1 MAMADVALSSAGHGT
16 ASMDVPH
23 TQNTAPVLE
32 FRCLYTQDLRRKQ
45 KRWQDGRLKFHTF
58 NKRVMVYDERSN
70 FVGDTHWKGGLE
82 FEEGEELELERGGIL
97 VEVGECVGK
106 RDQDLFELVDKRV
119 EERKERLAAK
129 LGATPS
135 RQTGPPSGSTP
146 LLHKPLNTLLTP
158 SGHYGRAV
166 VPNTSPFEE
175 RQRLVTG
182 EGEGNENGRPTK
194 RRKQNED
201 APSKS
206 GYAQNLMGTK
216 LTLDS
221 TRPPSTASIRY
232 EPLKMRIAPTQTPAR
247 TIDITEDDDEEDRG
261 SDVRRTRIKGPGE
274 SALRPAK
281 LQRKHKRSP
290 AAKTGY
296 ASNLTGASLTLSCS
310 DTMNSRLDKV
320 QQKKAPVHVGRQ
332 EEDKDSSSTVEDED
346 SFVDIESFGKGL
358 PTKAKKGSEVSSKAM
373 NSPRARPEPQPR
385 SSSPPVM
392 EKLKPTSKPAR
403 SAQKSSR
410 QESSIADPNPEA
422 PVSAL
427 RIKARP
433 PRKMM
438 MLMERPS
445 SRPIATGET
454 SDNRRNKEPKG
465 ASSSSNEVVLSQA
478 TIQLNSFYQ
487 RQQEELQAGL
497 NGKRPKVNLDGL
509 SSSPDDSGIDHRT
522 IDILLSRKKRLVAK
536 EPVRPWVTNKPT
548 ADPKPAR
555 KNNEPVALNNHA
567 SHVHNSFG
575 ADPDLD
581 RQDPPSIEPKQT
593 APSHEPVHRPIE
605 SIGSAHKR
613 GPGLN
618 TDIDEQAS
626 AARVSKQSLPLD
638 RTNGKELQV
647 PGAEPESPTDQ
658 QLPPRSYLKMDGTK
672 EPSSSSVSAPERD
685 HETANVHMPGPVTT
699 SQKVTALVERS
710 IQPPTSKDSQIL
722 EQRNDRPPAHVSSTV
737 QVSDEH
743 ARAIKSSAGLADNY
757 IVLQTV
763 PTREQPLRPNLDQQK
778 VEPNSSAVIM
788 KPSPKSSPVM
798 AITSDTAP
806 NQNGEVT
813 GSADGL
819 AFQAEVPLPPPLIPR
834 TAILR
839 PHTTR
844 LANPATRGKSLQ
856 SIAASTAEALAP
868 ATNVMPPP
876 PPRISSRSER
886 TIDRNEVGINVAAA
900 TPQDTVSGP
909 WSREAFDLFG
919 EWRPPGRAVGSSAI
933 TG

>member
-1 MAMADVALSSAGHGT
+1 MAMTALAPSSAGPGT
-16 ASMDVPH
+16 TSMDVPH

-58 NKRVMVYDERSN
+58 NKRVMVYDGRSN

-119 EERKERLAAK
+119 EERRERLAAK

-135 RQTGPPSGSTP
+135 RQTGTPSGSTP

-182 EGEGNENGRPTK
+182 EGDGNENGRPTK

-201 APSKS
+201 APSKT

-221 TRPPSTASIRY
+221 ARPPSTASIRY
-232 EPLKMRIAPTQTPAR
+232 EPLKMRIASTQTPAR
-247 TIDITEDDDEEDRG
+247 TIDLTEDDDEDDRG
-261 SDVRRTRIKGPGE
+261 SDVRRTGIKELGE
-274 SALRPAK
+274 SAVRPVK
-281 LQRKHKRSP
+281 IQRKHKRSP

-296 ASNLTGASLTLSCS
+296 ASNLTGAALTLSRS
-310 DTMNSRLDKV
+310 DTMTSRPDKI
-320 QQKKAPVHVGRQ
+320 QQKKAAVHVSRQ
-332 EEDKDSSSTVEDED
+332 EEDENSSLTAGDED
-346 SFVDIESFGKGL
+346 SFVDIQSFEKGL
-358 PTKAKKGSEVSSKAM
+358 PAKAKKSSGISSKAM
-373 NSPRARPEPQPR
+373 NPPRPRPETQPR

-392 EKLKPTSKPAR
+392 ERPKPTSKPAR

-410 QESSIADPNPEA
+410 RDSRRESSMADPTPEA

-445 SRPIATGET
+445 SRPIAASSS
-454 SDNRRNKEPKG
+454 SDNRRNKRSKR

-497 NGKRPKVNLDGL
+497 NGNRPKVNLDGL
-509 SSSPDDSGIDHRT
+509 SSSPDDSGIDQT
-522 IDILLSRKKRLVAK
+522 IDILLSRKKKLAAK
-536 EPVRPWVTNKPT
+536 EPVRPLVTDKPT
-548 ADPKPAR
+548 ADPKPAK
-555 KNNEPVALNNHA
+555 KNNEPVALNNNPSPA
-567 SHVHNSFG
+567 HNSFS
-575 ADPDLD
+575 ADPGLD
-581 RQDPPSIEPKQT
+581 SDRNDPPTIEPKQT
-593 APSHEPVHRPIE
+593 TPSHEPVHGPIE
-605 SIGSAHKR
+605 SSGSVDKR
-613 GPGLN
+613 GPGLK
-618 TDIDEQAS
+618 TQIDEQAS

-647 PGAEPESPTDQ
+647 PGAEPQSPTDQ
-658 QLPPRSYLKMDGTK
+658 QLTPRSHLKMDGTK
-672 EPSSSSVSAPERD
+672 KPSSSVSAPERN

-699 SQKVTALVERS
+699 FVEQN
-710 IQPPTSKDSQIL
+710 IQLAISKDSQIL
-722 EQRNDRPPAHVSSTV
+722 EQRDDRPPAHVSSTV
-737 QVSDEH
+737 QASDEH
-743 ARAIKSSAGLADNY
+743 ARAIKSSAGSADNC
-757 IVLQTV
+757 IALQTV
-763 PTREQPLRPNLDQQK
+763 PTREQPLRSNLDQQK

-798 AITSDTAP
+798 ANTSDTAP

-813 GSADGL
+813 GSANGL
-819 AFQAEVPLPPPLIPR
+819 AFQAEVPLPPALIPR

-839 PHTTR
+839 LHTMR

-856 SIAASTAEALAP
+856 SIAASTVEALAP
-868 ATNVMPPP
+868 ATNAMPPP

-886 TIDRNEVGINVAAA
+886 TIDRNEVGINIAAA
-900 TPQDTVSGP
+900 MPQDTVSGP

-919 EWRPPGRAVGSSAI
+919 DWRPPGRAVGLSAF

>member
-1 MAMADVALSSAGHGT
+1 
-16 ASMDVPH
+16 
-23 TQNTAPVLE
+23 
-32 FRCLYTQDLRRKQ
+32 
-45 KRWQDGRLKFHTF
+45 
-58 NKRVMVYDERSN
+58 MVYDERSN

-82 FEEGEELELERGGIL
+82 FVEGQELELERGGIL
-97 VEVGECVGK
+97 VDVGECVGK

-135 RQTGPPSGSTP
+135 RQTGTPSGSTP
-146 LLHKPLNTLLTP
+146 LLHKPLNALLTP
-158 SGHYGRAV
+158 SEHYGRAV

-175 RQRLVTG
+175 RQRLATG
-182 EGEGNENGRPTK
+182 EGDGNENGRPTK

-247 TIDITEDDDEEDRG
+247 TIDLTERDDEEHRG
-261 SDVRRTRIKGPGE
+261 SDVRRTGIKGPGE
-274 SALRPAK
+274 SAIRPAK
-281 LQRKHKRSP
+281 LQRKHKSSP
-290 AAKTGY
+290 AAKSGY
-296 ASNLTGASLTLSCS
+296 ASNLTGAALTLSRS
-310 DTMNSRLDKV
+310 DTTISRPDKI
-320 QQKKAPVHVGRQ
+320 QQKKTAVYVSRQ
-332 EEDKDSSSTVEDED
+332 EEDENSSLTAEDED
-346 SFVDIESFGKGL
+346 SFVGIESFEKGL
-358 PTKAKKGSEVSSKAM
+358 PAKAKKSLEVSSKAM
-373 NSPRARPEPQPR
+373 NPPRPRPEPQPR

-392 EKLKPTSKPAR
+392 EKVTPTAKPAR
-403 SAQKSSR
+403 SAQKSSGQDSR
-410 QESSIADPNPEA
+410 QESFMADPTPEA

-433 PRKMM
+433 PRTMM

-445 SRPIATGET
+445 SRPISTCES
-454 SDNRRNKEPKG
+454 SDNRRNRKPKG
-465 ASSSSNEVVLSQA
+465 ASLSSNEVVLSQA

-497 NGKRPKVNLDGL
+497 NGNRPKVNLDGL
-509 SSSPDDSGIDHRT
+509 SSSPDDSGIDHQT
-522 IDILLSRKKRLVAK
+522 IDILLSRKKKLAAK
-536 EPVRPWVTNKPT
+536 ERVRPSVMDKPT
-548 ADPKPAR
+548 ADPKPAK
-555 KNNEPVALNNHA
+555 KNNQPVALNNNPSPA
-567 SHVHNSFG
+567 HNSFS
-575 ADPDLD
+575 ADPGLD
-581 RQDPPSIEPKQT
+581 SGRKDPPTIEPKQT

-605 SIGSAHKR
+605 SSGSVDKR
-613 GPGLN
+613 GSGLN
-618 TDIDEQAS
+618 TQIDEQAS
-626 AARVSKQSLPLD
+626 AARVSKQSLPLE

-647 PGAEPESPTDQ
+647 PGAEPQSPTDQ
-658 QLPPRSYLKMDGTK
+658 QLPPRSHLKMDGTK
-672 EPSSSSVSAPERD
+672 EPSSSVSAPERN
-685 HETANVHMPGPVTT
+685 HETANVHISGPVTT
-699 SQKVTALVERS
+699 FQKETTFVEQN
-710 IQPPTSKDSQIL
+710 IQLGILKDSQIL
-722 EQRNDRPPAHVSSTV
+722 EQRDDGPPAHVSSTV
-737 QVSDEH
+737 QASDENSW
-743 ARAIKSSAGLADNY
+743 AIKSSAGSADNC
-757 IVLQTV
+757 IALQTV

-788 KPSPKSSPVM
+788 KPSPKSSPD
-798 AITSDTAP
+798 TSDTVP

-819 AFQAEVPLPPPLIPR
+819 AFQAEVPLPPQLIPR
-834 TAILR
+834 TATLR
-839 PHTTR
+839 QHTTR

-856 SIAASTAEALAP
+856 SITVEALAP

-886 TIDRNEVGINVAAA
+886 TIGRNEVGISIAAA
-900 TPQDTVSGP
+900 RPQDTVSGP

-919 EWRPPGRAVGSSAI
+919 DWRPPGRAVGSSAV

>member
-1 MAMADVALSSAGHGT
+1 
-16 ASMDVPH
+16 
-23 TQNTAPVLE
+23 
-32 FRCLYTQDLRRKQ
+32 
-45 KRWQDGRLKFHTF
+45 
-58 NKRVMVYDERSN
+58 MVYDERSN
-70 FVGDTHWKGGLE
+70 FVGDSHWKGGSE
-82 FEEGEELELERGGIL
+82 FDEGEELELERGGIL

-135 RQTGPPSGSTP
+135 RPSGTPSGGTP

-182 EGEGNENGRPTK
+182 EGDGNENGRPSK

-201 APSKS
+201 APSRS

-247 TIDITEDDDEEDRG
+247 TIDLTEDEEEEDRE
-261 SDVRRTRIKGPGE
+261 SDVRRTGIIEPGE
-274 SALRPAK
+274 SAVRPAK
-281 LQRKHKRSP
+281 IQKKHKTPP

-296 ASNLTGASLTLSCS
+296 ASNLTGAALTLSRS
-310 DTMNSRLDKV
+310 DTMVSRPDKI

-332 EEDKDSSSTVEDED
+332 ENDKDPSSTVEDEG
-346 SFVDIESFGKGL
+346 SFVDIESFEKGL
-358 PTKAKKGSEVSSKAM
+358 PTKATNSSKVISKAM
-373 NSPRARPEPQPR
+373 NPPKPRPEPQPR
-385 SSSPPVM
+385 SSSPPVV
-392 EKLKPTSKPAR
+392 EKPKPTSKPAR

-410 QESSIADPNPEA
+410 QESSTADPTPEA

-445 SRPIATGET
+445 SRPMATSES
-454 SDNRRNKEPKG
+454 SDNRRNKKPKG

-497 NGKRPKVNLDGL
+497 NGNRPKVNLDGL
-509 SSSPDDSGIDHRT
+509 SSSPDDSGIDHQT
-522 IDILLSRKKRLVAK
+522 IDILLSRKKKLIAK
-536 EPVRPWVTNKPT
+536 EPDRPSVTNKPT

-555 KNNEPVALNNHA
+555 KDNEPIALNNNA
-567 SHVHNSFG
+567 SPVHNSFS
-575 ADPDLD
+575 ADPGLD
-581 RQDPPSIEPKQT
+581 RMDPPSIEPKQT

-605 SIGSAHKR
+605 SIGSDDKR

-626 AARVSKQSLPLD
+626 AAQVSKQSLPLD
-638 RTNGKELQV
+638 RTNGIELQV
-647 PGAEPESPTDQ
+647 SGAKSQSPTDQ
-658 QLPPRSYLKMDGTK
+658 QLPSRYHLKINGTN
-672 EPSSSSVSAPERD
+672 EPSSSVSALERN
-685 HETANVHMPGPVTT
+685 HETANIHVPGPVTT
-699 SQKVTALVERS
+699 VQKETAFAERS
-710 IQPPTSKDSQIL
+710 IQPPISKDSQIL
-722 EQRNDRPPAHVSSTV
+722 EQRDDRPPAHVSSTV
-737 QVSDEH
+737 QASDEH
-743 ARAIKSSAGLADNY
+743 ARAIKSSAGSADNC
-757 IVLQTV
+757 IALQTV

-778 VEPNSSAVIM
+778 VEPNSSAVII

-798 AITSDTAP
+798 ADTSDTAP
-806 NQNGEVT
+806 SQNGEVT
-813 GSADGL
+813 GSAGGL

-856 SIAASTAEALAP
+856 SIAASTVEALAP
-868 ATNVMPPP
+868 ATNIMPPP
-876 PPRISSRSER
+876 PPRISNRSER
-886 TIDRNEVGINVAAA
+886 TIDRNEVGINVAA
-900 TPQDTVSGP
+900 TRPQDTVSGP

-919 EWRPPGRAVGSSAI
+919 DWKPPGRAVGSSAV

>member
-1 MAMADVALSSAGHGT
+1 MAMTDDAPSSAGHGT
-16 ASMDVPH
+16 TSMDVPH
-23 TQNTAPVLE
+23 TQNTALVLE

-135 RQTGPPSGSTP
+135 RQTGTPSGGTP

-166 VPNTSPFEE
+166 VPNASPFEE
-175 RQRLVTG
+175 RQRLVSG
-182 EGEGNENGRPTK
+182 DGDGNENGRPAK

-221 TRPPSTASIRY
+221 SRPPSTASIRY
-232 EPLKMRIAPTQTPAR
+232 EPLKMRIAPTQTPTR
-247 TIDITEDDDEEDRG
+247 TIDLTEDDDQGDRG
-261 SDVRRTRIKGPGE
+261 SDVRRTGIKEPGQ
-274 SALRPAK
+274 SAVRPFK
-281 LQRKHKRSP
+281 IQRKHKRSL

-296 ASNLTGASLTLSCS
+296 ASNLTGAALTLSRS
-310 DTMNSRLDKV
+310 DTMVSRPDKI
-320 QQKKAPVHVGRQ
+320 QQKKPLVHVGRQ
-332 EEDKDSSSTVEDED
+332 EEDKFSSSTVEDED
-346 SFVDIESFGKGL
+346 SFVDIESFEKGL
-358 PTKAKKGSEVSSKAM
+358 PAKAKKSSEVSSKDV
-373 NSPRARPEPQPR
+373 NPPRTRLVPQPR
-385 SSSPPVM
+385 SSLPPVM
-392 EKLKPTSKPAR
+392 EKATPTAKPAR
-403 SAQKSSR
+403 NAQRSSR
-410 QESSIADPNPEA
+410 QESSMGGPTSEA

-445 SRPIATGET
+445 SRPTAMSDS
-454 SDNRRNKEPKG
+454 SDNRRTKILQRVGP
-465 ASSSSNEVVLSQA
+465 SPNEVVLSQA
-478 TIQLNSFYQ
+478 TIHLNSFYQ

-509 SSSPDDSGIDHRT
+509 SSSPDDSGIDHQT
-522 IDILLSRKKRLVAK
+522 IDILLSRKKKLAAK
-536 EPVRPWVTNKPT
+536 EPVRPSVANKPT
-548 ADPKPAR
+548 ADPKPAK
-555 KNNEPVALNNHA
+555 KNNELVALDNNPSPA
-567 SHVHNSFG
+567 HNSFSAEPG
-575 ADPDLD
+575 LN
-581 RQDPPSIEPKQT
+581 RKDPPTIEPKQT
-593 APSHEPVHRPIE
+593 APSQEPVHMPIK
-605 SIGSAHKR
+605 SSGSVDKR
-613 GPGLN
+613 GPRLN
-618 TDIDEQAS
+618 TQIDEQDA
-626 AARVSKQSLPLD
+626 AARVSKQTLPLD
-638 RTNGKELQV
+638 STNSKELQV
-647 PGAEPESPTDQ
+647 PGAEPQSPMDQ
-658 QLPPRSYLKMDGTK
+658 QLPPRSHLKMDGTK
-672 EPSSSSVSAPERD
+672 EPSASVSVTERN

-722 EQRNDRPPAHVSSTV
+722 EQRDARPPAHVSGTV
-737 QVSDEH
+737 QASDEH
-743 ARAIKSSAGLADNY
+743 ARAIKSSAGSADNCSA
-757 IVLQTV
+757 LQTV
-763 PTREQPLRPNLDQQK
+763 PTQEQPLRPNPDQQK

-788 KPSPKSSPVM
+788 KPSPKSSAVM
-798 AITSDTAP
+798 ADASDTAP
-806 NQNGEVT
+806 NQNVEVT
-813 GSADGL
+813 SGL
-819 AFQAEVPLPPPLIPR
+819 AFQAEIPLPRPLIPR

-856 SIAASTAEALAP
+856 SIAASTVEALTP
-868 ATNVMPPP
+868 AASVMPPPPP

-886 TIDRNEVGINVAAA
+886 TIDINEVGINIAA
-900 TPQDTVSGP
+900 TRPQDTVSGP

-919 EWRPPGRAVGSSAI
+919 DWRPPGTAVGSSGV

>member
-1 MAMADVALSSAGHGT
+1 
-16 ASMDVPH
+16 
-23 TQNTAPVLE
+23 LE
-32 FRCLYTQDLRRKQ
+32 F
-45 KRWQDGRLKFHTF
+45 
-58 NKRVMVYDERSN
+58 V
-70 FVGDTHWKGGLE
+70 
-82 FEEGEELELERGGIL
+82 EGEELELERGGIL

-119 EERKERLAAK
+119 EERRERLAAK

-135 RQTGPPSGSTP
+135 RQTGTPSRSTP

-175 RQRLVTG
+175 RQQLVTG
-182 EGEGNENGRPTK
+182 EGDGNENGRPTK

-201 APSKS
+201 APGKS

-232 EPLKMRIAPTQTPAR
+232 ESLKMRIAPTQTPAR
-247 TIDITEDDDEEDRG
+247 TIDLTEDDDEEGRG
-261 SDVRRTRIKGPGE
+261 SDVRRTGIKGPGE
-274 SALRPAK
+274 SAIRPAK

-296 ASNLTGASLTLSCS
+296 ASNLTGASLTLSRS
-310 DTMNSRLDKV
+310 DTMVSRPDKI
-320 QQKKAPVHVGRQ
+320 QQKKAPVHAGRQ
-332 EEDKDSSSTVEDED
+332 ERDKDSASTVEDED
-346 SFVDIESFGKGL
+346 SFVNIESFEKGR
-358 PTKAKKGSEVSSKAM
+358 PTKAKKSSEVSSKAI
-373 NSPRARPEPQPR
+373 NAPRARPEPQPR
-385 SSSPPVM
+385 SSSPPLM
-392 EKLKPTSKPAR
+392 EKPKPISKPAR

-410 QESSIADPNPEA
+410 QESSMADPTPEA

-445 SRPIATGET
+445 SRPIATSES
-454 SDNRRNKEPKG
+454 SDNRRNKKPKG

-497 NGKRPKVNLDGL
+497 NGNRPKVNLDGL
-509 SSSPDDSGIDHRT
+509 SSSPDDSGIDHQT
-522 IDILLSRKKRLVAK
+522 IDILLSRTKKLAAK
-536 EPVRPWVTNKPT
+536 EPVRPSVTDKSA
-548 ADPKPAR
+548 ADPKPAKK
-555 KNNEPVALNNHA
+555 KNQPVALNNNPSPA
-567 SHVHNSFG
+567 HNSFS
-575 ADPDLD
+575 ADPSLD
-581 RQDPPSIEPKQT
+581 SDRKDPPTIEPKQT

-605 SIGSAHKR
+605 SSGSVDKR
-613 GPGLN
+613 GPGHN
-618 TDIDEQAS
+618 TRIDEQAS
-626 AARVSKQSLPLD
+626 AARVSKQSLPLE

-647 PGAEPESPTDQ
+647 PGAEPQSPTDQ
-658 QLPPRSYLKMDGTK
+658 QLPPRSHLKMDGTK
-672 EPSSSSVSAPERD
+672 EPSSSVSARKRN
-685 HETANVHMPGPVTT
+685 HETANVHIPGPVTT
-699 SQKVTALVERS
+699 SQKETTFVEQN
-710 IQPPTSKDSQIL
+710 IQLAISKDSQIL
-722 EQRNDRPPAHVSSTV
+722 EQRDDGPPAHVSITV
-737 QVSDEH
+737 QASDEH
-743 ARAIKSSAGLADNY
+743 VRAIKSSAGSADSC
-757 IVLQTV
+757 IALQTV

-798 AITSDTAP
+798 ADTSGTTP
-806 NQNGEVT
+806 NLNGEVT

-819 AFQAEVPLPPPLIPR
+819 AFQAEAPLPPPLIPR

-839 PHTTR
+839 SHATR

-856 SIAASTAEALAP
+856 SIAASTVEALAP

-876 PPRISSRSER
+876 PPRISSGFER
-886 TIDRNEVGINVAAA
+886 TIGRNEVGISIAAA
-900 TPQDTVSGP
+900 RPQDTVSGP

-919 EWRPPGRAVGSSAI
+919 DWRPPGRAVGSSAV